1 MKRRLIVAAVLT
13 LAALTLGVQAWAYS
27 AAKLPKCA
35 SVKCRDIGCPSD
47 VLCVSGSKVITCADA
62 CNGH

>member
-1 MKRRLIVAAVLT
+1 MKRRLIVTAAAVL
-13 LAALTLGVQAWAYS
+13 LSALTVWAGS
-27 AAKLPKCA
+27 AKLPKCA
-35 SVKCRDIGCPSD
+35 SVKCRDLGCPSD

>member
-1 MKRRLIVAAVLT
+1 MKRRLTVVVAALVLS
-13 LAALTLGVQAWAYS
+13 ALTIGVQAAVS

-47 VLCVSGSKVITCADA
+47 VLCVSGSKVVTCAEA
-62 CNGH
+62 CSGH